1 MSFLFRFE
9 IFGKQKKPRWNSNLF
24 KLIWWYVKIR
34 NIFTTTTQLL
44 EYKGVVLIIW
54 FLQKKINF
62 SYKIATIERKG
73 IGFLNKILK
82 NIYRVILL
90 FVYFEFNHP
99 CEYRDIFSVITEQ
112 QLFPRRSVSMHT
124 KIHLR
129 FTHF

>member
-1 MSFLFRFE
+1 MTNQRKVQQSNEKSTNNQAKPITIHKTNKESKKTFTDHTN
-9 IFGKQKKPRWNSNLF
+9 GKEN
-24 KLIWWYVKIR
+24 
-34 NIFTTTTQLL
+34 
-44 EYKGVVLIIW
+44 VLIQN
-54 FLQKKINF
+54 LM
-62 SYKIATIERKG
+62 R
-73 IGFLNKILK
+73 
-82 NIYRVILL
+82 L